1 MQLLDRYIATS
12 FAKGILPVLMLLVGL
27 FSFLALSEELE
38 DVGKG
43 AFQAVDA
50 IKVVILTLPR
60 RTIDILPVATL
71 LGALLGLGAMANHRE
86 VLAVRASGMSPRRIS
101 WPVIQVALAL
111 IVVVAVL
118 QNVAIP
124 HWERTAGQF
133 RSKQYTQAA
142 GDNSRFGTEFWTRSE
157 NQLIRVGSVQFG
169 RVPSDIEIYELD
181 ENGRLDQLTQAERAD
196 ILSPEEWLLHGVRQ
210 SQLQQDHALERR
222 LDNLRW
228 RSVLSEKQ
236 MSSLIQPAEALSPID
251 LFQYIRRLD
260 SNGLNTHRYRFIFW
274 QQMSLPL
281 ALIAMSLLAVPFVL
295 GSVRTMSIGQRV
307 AIGGSIGVVFY
318 LSEQIS
324 GNVALLNEFNPA
336 LAAFAPDILLL
347 TRRALRLAAGALAT
361 QGPACQRVCSTS
373 SRRRCWPS
381 VLARHFSVISTCQP
395 PSASRSTSITR

>member
-111 IVVVAVL
+111 IVIVAVL

-157 NQLIRVGSVQFG
+157 KQLIRVGSVQFG

-181 ENGRLDQLTQAERAD
+181 ANGRLDQLTQAERAD

-295 GSVRTMSIGQRV
+295 GSVRSISIGQRV

-336 LAAFAPDILLL
+336 LAAFVPDIVLLIA
-347 TRRALRLAAGALAT
+347 ALYAL
-361 QGPACQRVCSTS
+361 QRV
-373 SRRRCWPS
+373 R
-381 VLARHFSVISTCQP
+381 
-395 PSASRSTSITR
+395 